1 MILHFKTLIKDL
13 AKSQLNVS
21 IVNILLKKLEISQE
35 KIKYKRISK
44 RKKTFSSN
52 YKKNLSNLTESIFPL
67 PWTIWPY
74 EAKIL
79 FILVGI
85 WSILGICI
93 LGSSSWWVASKE
105 MGNWAYFLKKQIIW
119 TIPGIGLFYFILNT
133 NIRNLLKF
141 SRTIFYILFFLIFL
155 TNISGITVNGSSR
168 WLEIG
173 NLRLQPSELIKPF
186 LILEASNLFAHW
198 NLIKIDKKLISIFS
212 FGLLIFLILKQPNL
226 STASLTGILFWVM
239 GLCGGVKLSSLCSF
253 ASLGLITGCISI
265 LTNEYQKLRVISFI
279 NPWKDQQENGF
290 QLVQSLL
297 AIGSGGLFGQG
308 FGLSV
313 QKLQYLPFMYTDFI
327 FAIFAEEFG
336 LLGCTLFLGFL
347 AVFSYV
353 SLRISL
359 KCRNNYTK
367 LVAIGCGVLL
377 IGQSIMHIAVATGSM
392 PTTGLP
398 LPFISY
404 GGNSLIA
411 SFFIAG
417 MLVRCSLEST
427 GFIGMISTRKT
438 LN

>member
-1 MILHFKTLIKDL
+1 M
-13 AKSQLNVS
+13 
-21 IVNILLKKLEISQE
+21 EISQE
-35 KIKYKRISK
+35 KIKSKRIFK
-44 RKKTFSSN
+44 REKPLSSIFKDN
-52 YKKNLSNLTESIFPL
+52 RRNLIDSIFPL
-67 PWTIWPY
+67 PWAIWPY

-79 FILVGI
+79 IILVGI
-85 WSILGICI
+85 WSVLGICI
-93 LGSSSWWVASKE
+93 LGSSSWWVASRE
-105 MGNWAYFLKKQIIW
+105 MGSWAYFLKKQIIW
-119 TIPGIGLFYFILNT
+119 TIPGLGLFYFVINT
-133 NIRNLLKF
+133 NIRNLLKS
-141 SRTIFYILFFLIFL
+141 SRIIFYFLFFLIFL
-155 TNISGITVNGSSR
+155 TNITGITVNGSSR
-168 WLEIG
+168 WLVIG
-173 NLRLQPSELIKPF
+173 NLRMQPSELIKPF

-198 NLIKIDKKLISIFS
+198 NLIRNDKKLISIIS
-212 FGLLIFLILKQPNL
+212 FGLLILLILKQPNL

-253 ASLGLITGCISI
+253 ASIGLITGCISI
-265 LTNEYQKLRVISFI
+265 LNNEYQKLRVTSFI
-279 NPWKDQQENGF
+279 NPWKDQQESGF
-290 QLVQSLL
+290 QLIQSLL

-308 FGLSV
+308 FGLSI

-336 LLGCTLFLGFL
+336 LLGCSLFLGFL
-347 AVFSYV
+347 AVFSYI

-377 IGQSIMHIAVATGSM
+377 TGQSIMHIAVATGSM

-417 MLVRCSLEST
+417 MLMRCSLEST

>member
-1 MILHFKTLIKDL
+1 M

-21 IVNILLKKLEISQE
+21 IVHIHLKNTSKKLEISQE

-52 YKKNLSNLTESIFPL
+52 YKKNFSNLTESIFPL
-67 PWTIWPY
+67 PWAIWPY

-79 FILVGI
+79 IVIIGI

-93 LGSSSWWVASKE
+93 LGSSSWWVASRQ

-119 TIPGIGLFYFILNT
+119 TIPGIGLFYFVLNT

-141 SRTIFYILFFLIFL
+141 SRIIFFILLTLIFL

-168 WLEIG
+168 WLVLG

-198 NLIKIDKKLISIFS
+198 NLVKNDKKLISIIS
-212 FGLLIFLILKQPNL
+212 FGLLILLILKQPNL
-226 STASLTGILFWVM
+226 STASLTGILLWVM

-253 ASLGLITGCISI
+253 ASIGFITGCISI
-265 LTNEYQKLRVISFI
+265 LNNEYQKLRVTSFI
-279 NPWKDQQENGF
+279 NPWKDQQESGF

-308 FGLSV
+308 FGLSI

-347 AVFSYV
+347 SVFSYI

-377 IGQSIMHIAVATGSM
+377 TGQSIMHIAVATGSM

-427 GFIGMISTRKT
+427 GFIGMISTRKS

>member
-1 MILHFKTLIKDL
+1 M
-13 AKSQLNVS
+13 
-21 IVNILLKKLEISQE
+21 EISQE
-35 KIKYKRISK
+35 TIKYKRISK
-44 RKKTFSSN
+44 RKKPFSSN
-52 YKKNLSNLTESIFPL
+52 YKKNLSNLTDSIFPL
-67 PWTIWPY
+67 PWMVWPY

-79 FILVGI
+79 LILVGI
-85 WSILGICI
+85 WSIFGILI
-93 LGSSSWWVASKE
+93 LGSSSWWVASRE

-119 TIPGIGLFYFILNT
+119 TIPGIGLFYFTLNT

-141 SRTIFYILFFLIFL
+141 SRIIFYILFFLIFL
-155 TNISGITVNGSSR
+155 TNITGITVNGSSR
-168 WLEIG
+168 WLVLG

-198 NLIKIDKKLISIFS
+198 NLIKNDKKLISIMS
-212 FGLLIFLILKQPNL
+212 FGLLILLILKQPNL

-239 GLCGGVKLSSLCSF
+239 GLCGGVQLSTLCSF
-253 ASLGLITGCISI
+253 ASLGFITGCFSI
-265 LTNEYQKLRVISFI
+265 LINEYQKLRLTSFI
-279 NPWKDQQENGF
+279 NPWKDQQESGF

-308 FGLSV
+308 FGLSI

-336 LLGCTLFLGFL
+336 LLGCSLFLGFL
-347 AVFSYV
+347 AIFSYI
-353 SLRISL
+353 SLRIAL

-377 IGQSIMHIAVATGSM
+377 TGQSIMHIAVTTGSM

-404 GGNSLIA
+404 GGNSLLA

-417 MLVRCSLEST
+417 MLLRCSLEST
-427 GFIGMISTRKT
+427 GFIGMIYTRKT

>member
-1 MILHFKTLIKDL
+1 
-13 AKSQLNVS
+13 
-21 IVNILLKKLEISQE
+21 LEISQE

-44 RKKTFSSN
+44 RKKFLSSDIKEN
-52 YKKNLSNLTESIFPL
+52 QSNLIESIFPL

-79 FILVGI
+79 VVLVGI

-93 LGSSSWWVASKE
+93 LGSSSWWVASRE

-119 TIPGIGLFYFILNT
+119 TIPGIGLFYLVLNT
-133 NIRNLLKF
+133 DIRNLLKF
-141 SRTIFYILFFLIFL
+141 SRIIFYILLFLIFL
-155 TNISGITVNGSSR
+155 TNITGITVNGSSR
-168 WLEIG
+168 WLLIG
-173 NLRLQPSELIKPF
+173 HLRLQPSELIKPF

-198 NLIKIDKKLISIFS
+198 NLRKNDKKLISIFS
-212 FGLLIFLILKQPNL
+212 FGLLILLILKQPNL

-239 GLCGGVKLSSLCSF
+239 GFCGGIKLSSLCSF
-253 ASLGLITGCISI
+253 ASLGFITGCISI
-265 LTNEYQKLRVISFI
+265 LNNEYQKLRVTSFI
-279 NPWKDQQENGF
+279 NPWKDQQESGF

-308 FGLSV
+308 FGLST

-336 LLGCTLFLGFL
+336 LLGSTLFLGFL
-347 AVFSYV
+347 AVFSFI
-353 SLRISL
+353 SLRIAL

-377 IGQSIMHIAVATGSM
+377 TGQSIMHIAVASGSM

-398 LPFISY
+398 LPFVSY

-417 MLVRCSLEST
+417 MLLRCSLEST
-427 GFIGMISTRKT
+427 GFIGMVSTRKT

>member
-1 MILHFKTLIKDL
+1 M
-13 AKSQLNVS
+13 
-21 IVNILLKKLEISQE
+21 EISQE
-35 KIKYKRISK
+35 KIKYKRISN
-44 RKKTFSSN
+44 RKKTLSSFT
-52 YKKNLSNLTESIFPL
+52 KSTQSNFIESIFPL

-74 EAKIL
+74 EAKIIS
-79 FILVGI
+79 ILVGI
-85 WSILGICI
+85 WSILGICV
-93 LGSSSWWVASKE
+93 LGSSSWWVASRE
-105 MGNWAYFLKKQIIW
+105 MGNWAYFLKRQIIW
-119 TIPGIGLFYFILNT
+119 TLPGIVVFFFVVNT

-141 SRTIFYILFFLIFL
+141 SRIIFYILFFLIFL
-155 TNISGITVNGSSR
+155 TNITGITVNGSSR
-168 WLEIG
+168 WLAIG
-173 NLRLQPSELIKPF
+173 ILRLQPSELIKPF

-198 NLIKIDKKLISIFS
+198 NLIKNDKKLISIFS
-212 FGLLIFLILKQPNL
+212 FGLLILLILKQPNL

-239 GLCGGVKLSSLCSF
+239 GLCGGVKLSSLGSF
-253 ASLGLITGCISI
+253 ASLGFITGCISI
-265 LTNEYQKLRVISFI
+265 LNNEYQKLRVTSFL
-279 NPWKDQQENGF
+279 NPWEDQQESGF

-308 FGLSV
+308 FGLSI

-336 LLGCTLFLGFL
+336 LLGSTLFLGFL
-347 AVFSYV
+347 AVFSYM

-377 IGQSIMHIAVATGSM
+377 TGQSIMHIAVATGSM

-411 SFFIAG
+411 SFFISG
-417 MLVRCSLEST
+417 MLLRCSLEST
-427 GFIGMISTRKT
+427 GFIGMISTRKN
-438 LN
+438 LY

>member
-1 MILHFKTLIKDL
+1 
-13 AKSQLNVS
+13 
-21 IVNILLKKLEISQE
+21 LEISQE

-52 YKKNLSNLTESIFPL
+52 YKKNFSNLIESIFPL
-67 PWTIWPY
+67 PWAIWPY

-79 FILVGI
+79 IVIIGI

-93 LGSSSWWVASKE
+93 LGSSSWWVASRE

-119 TIPGIGLFYFILNT
+119 TIPGIGLFYFVLNT

-141 SRTIFYILFFLIFL
+141 SRVIFYILFFFIFL
-155 TNISGITVNGSSR
+155 TNITGITVNGSSR
-168 WLEIG
+168 WLVLG

-198 NLIKIDKKLISIFS
+198 NMIKNDKKLISIFS
-212 FGLLIFLILKQPNL
+212 FGLLILLILKQPNL

-253 ASLGLITGCISI
+253 ASIGLITGCISI
-265 LTNEYQKLRVISFI
+265 LNNEYQKLRVTSFV

-308 FGLSV
+308 FGLSI

-347 AVFSYV
+347 AVFSYITV
-353 SLRISL
+353 RIAL

-367 LVAIGCGVLL
+367 LVSIGCGVLL

-411 SFFIAG
+411 SFFIGG
-417 MLVRCSLEST
+417 MLLRCSLEST
-427 GFIGMISTRKT
+427 GFIGMIGTRKT

>member
-1 MILHFKTLIKDL
+1 M
-13 AKSQLNVS
+13 
-21 IVNILLKKLEISQE
+21 EIRKE

-44 RKKTFSSN
+44 KGGNLSCDS
-52 YKKNLSNLTESIFPL
+52 KKNQSNLIESILPL

-79 FILVGI
+79 VVLIGI
-85 WSILGICI
+85 WSILGLCI
-93 LGSSSWWVASKE
+93 LGSSSWWVASRE

-119 TIPGIGLFYFILNT
+119 TIPGVSLFYFILNT

-141 SRTIFYILFFLIFL
+141 SKIIFYILFFLIFL
-155 TNISGITVNGSSR
+155 TNVAGITVNGSSR
-168 WLEIG
+168 WLVLG

-198 NLIKIDKKLISIFS
+198 NIINNDKKLISIIS

-253 ASLGLITGCISI
+253 ASIGLITGCISI
-265 LTNEYQKLRVISFI
+265 LKNEYQKLRVTSFI
-279 NPWKDQQENGF
+279 NPWKDQQESGF

-308 FGLSV
+308 FGLSI

-336 LLGCTLFLGFL
+336 LLGCSLFLGFL
-347 AVFSYV
+347 ILFSYV

-359 KCRNNYTK
+359 KCRNNYTR

-377 IGQSIMHIAVATGSM
+377 TGQSIMHIAVTTGSM

-417 MLVRCSLEST
+417 MLLRCSLEST

-438 LN
+438 LH

>member
-1 MILHFKTLIKDL
+1 
-13 AKSQLNVS
+13 
-21 IVNILLKKLEISQE
+21 LEISQE
-35 KIKYKRISK
+35 KIKYKRISQ
-44 RKKTFSSN
+44 RKKILSSN
-52 YKKNLSNLTESIFPL
+52 TKKNQRNFIESLIPL
-67 PWTIWPY
+67 PWEIWPY

-79 FILVGI
+79 VMLIGI
-85 WSILGICI
+85 WSIFGIFI
-93 LGSSSWWVASKE
+93 LGSSSWWVASRE
-105 MGNWAYFLKKQIIW
+105 MGDWAYFLKKQITW
-119 TIPGIGLFYFILNT
+119 TIPGIGLFFLILHT
-133 NIRNLLKF
+133 DIRNLLKF
-141 SRTIFYILFFLIFL
+141 SKIIFYFLFFLIFL
-155 TNISGITVNGSSR
+155 TNINGITVNGSSR
-168 WLEIG
+168 WLALG

-186 LILEASNLFAHW
+186 LILESSNLFAHW
-198 NLIKIDKKLISIFS
+198 NLIKNDKKLVSIIS
-212 FGLLIFLILKQPNL
+212 FGLLILLILKQPNL
-226 STASLTGILFWVM
+226 STASLTGILLWVM
-239 GLCGGVKLSSLCSF
+239 GLCGGVNLSSLISF
-253 ASLGLITGCISI
+253 ASLGFITGCISI
-265 LTNEYQKLRVISFI
+265 LNNEYQKLRVTSFI
-279 NPWKDQQENGF
+279 DPWKDQQESGF
-290 QLVQSLL
+290 QLIQSLL

-336 LLGCTLFLGFL
+336 LLGCTFFLGFL
-347 AVFSYV
+347 IFLSFIC
-353 SLRISL
+353 LRISL

-427 GFIGMISTRKT
+427 GLIGMIRTRKT

>member
-1 MILHFKTLIKDL
+1 M
-13 AKSQLNVS
+13 
-21 IVNILLKKLEISQE
+21 EISQE

-44 RKKTFSSN
+44 RKKSLSSADFQ
-52 YKKNLSNLTESIFPL
+52 KNQNNLIESIIPL

-79 FILVGI
+79 VILVGI
-85 WSILGICI
+85 WSTLGICI
-93 LGSSSWWVASKE
+93 LGSSSWWVASRE

-119 TIPGIGLFYFILNT
+119 TIPGIGLFYFVLNT

-141 SRTIFYILFFLIFL
+141 SRIIFYILFFLIFL
-155 TNISGITVNGSSR
+155 TNTNGITVNGSSR
-168 WLEIG
+168 WLMLG
-173 NLRLQPSELIKPF
+173 FVRLQPSELIKPF

-198 NLIKIDKKLISIFS
+198 NLIKNDKRLISIFS
-212 FGLLIFLILKQPNL
+212 FGVLILLILKQPNL
-226 STASLTGILFWVM
+226 STASLTGILLWVM

-253 ASLGLITGCISI
+253 ASLGFITGCISI
-265 LTNEYQKLRVISFI
+265 FNNEYQKLRVTSFI
-279 NPWKDQQENGF
+279 NPWKDQQESGF

-308 FGLSV
+308 FGLSM

-347 AVFSYV
+347 AVFSFI

-367 LVAIGCGVLL
+367 LVAMGCGVLL
-377 IGQSIMHIAVATGSM
+377 TGQSIMHIAVATGSM

-404 GGNSLIA
+404 GGNSLMA

-427 GFIGMISTRKT
+427 GLIGMISTRKT

>member
-1 MILHFKTLIKDL
+1 M
-13 AKSQLNVS
+13 
-21 IVNILLKKLEISQE
+21 EISQE

-79 FILVGI
+79 VVLIGI

-93 LGSSSWWVASKE
+93 LGSSSWWVASRE

-119 TIPGIGLFYFILNT
+119 TIPGVGLFYFILNT

-141 SRTIFYILFFLIFL
+141 SRIIFFILFFLLLL
-155 TNISGITVNGSSR
+155 TNIIGITVNGSSR
-168 WLEIG
+168 WLVLG
-173 NLRLQPSELIKPF
+173 NFRLQPSELIKPF

-198 NLIKIDKKLISIFS
+198 NLIKNDKKLISIFS
-212 FGLLIFLILKQPNL
+212 FGLLILLILKQPNL
-226 STASLTGILFWVM
+226 STASLTGILFWIM

-253 ASLGLITGCISI
+253 ASLGFITGCISI
-265 LTNEYQKLRVISFI
+265 LNNEYQKLRVTSFI
-279 NPWKDQQENGF
+279 NPWKDQQESGF

-308 FGLSV
+308 FGLSI

-336 LLGCTLFLGFL
+336 LLGCILFLGFL
-347 AVFSYV
+347 AVFSYIT
-353 SLRISL
+353 LRIAL

-367 LVAIGCGVLL
+367 LVSIGCGVLL

-417 MLVRCSLEST
+417 MLLRCSLEST

>member
-1 MILHFKTLIKDL
+1 M
-13 AKSQLNVS
+13 
-21 IVNILLKKLEISQE
+21 EISQE
-35 KIKYKRISK
+35 RIIYKRISK
-44 RKKTFSSN
+44 RKKTN
-52 YKKNLSNLTESIFPL
+52 ITLKKNNQSKLKLIESIFPL

-79 FILVGI
+79 IILVGI

-93 LGSSSWWVASKE
+93 LGSSSWWVASRE

-119 TIPGIGLFYFILNT
+119 TIPGICLFYFVLNT

-141 SRTIFYILFFLIFL
+141 SRVIFYILFFLIFL
-155 TNISGITVNGSSR
+155 TNINGITVNGSSR
-168 WLEIG
+168 WLVVG

-198 NLIKIDKKLISIFS
+198 NLIKNDKKLISIFS
-212 FGLLIFLILKQPNL
+212 FSLLILLILKQPNL

-239 GLCGGVKLSSLCSF
+239 GLCGGVQLSSLWSF
-253 ASLGLITGCISI
+253 ASLGAITGCISI
-265 LTNEYQKLRVISFI
+265 LNNEYQKLRVTSFI
-279 NPWKDQQENGF
+279 NPWKDQQEHGF

-336 LLGCTLFLGFL
+336 FLGCALFLGFL
-347 AVFSYV
+347 AVFSYI

-367 LVAIGCGVLL
+367 LVAIGCGILL
-377 IGQSIMHIAVATGSM
+377 TVQSIMHVAVATGVM

-417 MLVRCSLEST
+417 MLLRCSLEST
-427 GFIGMISTRKT
+427 GLIGRISTRKT

>member
-1 MILHFKTLIKDL
+1 M
-13 AKSQLNVS
+13 
-21 IVNILLKKLEISQE
+21 EISQE
-35 KIKYKRISK
+35 KIKYKRIAK
-44 RKKTFSSN
+44 RKKSLSSADFQN
-52 YKKNLSNLTESIFPL
+52 NQNNLIKSIIPL

-79 FILVGI
+79 VILVGI
-85 WSILGICI
+85 WSTLGICI
-93 LGSSSWWVASKE
+93 LGSSSWWVASRE

-119 TIPGIGLFYFILNT
+119 TIPGICLFYFVLNT

-141 SRTIFYILFFLIFL
+141 SRIIFYILFFLIFL
-155 TNISGITVNGSSR
+155 TNTNGITVNGSSR
-168 WLEIG
+168 WLIIG
-173 NLRLQPSELIKPF
+173 FVRLQPSELIKPF

-198 NLIKIDKKLISIFS
+198 NLIKNDKKLISIFS
-212 FGLLIFLILKQPNL
+212 FGILILLILKQPNL
-226 STASLTGILFWVM
+226 STASLTGILLWTM

-253 ASLGLITGCISI
+253 ASLGFITGCISI
-265 LTNEYQKLRVISFI
+265 LNNEYQKLRVTSFI
-279 NPWKDQQENGF
+279 NPWKDQQESGF

-308 FGLSV
+308 FGLSM

-347 AVFSYV
+347 AVFSFI

-367 LVAIGCGVLL
+367 LVAMGCGVLL
-377 IGQSIMHIAVATGSM
+377 TGQSIMHIAVATGSM

-404 GGNSLIA
+404 GGNSLMA

-427 GFIGMISTRKT
+427 GLIGMISTRKS

>member
-1 MILHFKTLIKDL
+1 MIQQSTSSPLLSH
-13 AKSQLNVS
+13 
-21 IVNILLKKLEISQE
+21 LKKLEISQE
-35 KIKYKRISK
+35 KIKYKRIAK

-52 YKKNLSNLTESIFPL
+52 DKKNFSNLTEYIFPL
-67 PWTIWPY
+67 PWAIWPY

-79 FILVGI
+79 IVIVGI

-93 LGSSSWWVASKE
+93 LGSSSWWVASRE

-119 TIPGIGLFYFILNT
+119 TIPGIGLFYFVLNT

-141 SRTIFYILFFLIFL
+141 SRIIFFIFFFLIFL
-155 TNISGITVNGSSR
+155 TNITGITVNGSSR
-168 WLEIG
+168 WLVLG

-198 NLIKIDKKLISIFS
+198 NLIKNDKKLISIFS
-212 FGLLIFLILKQPNL
+212 FGLLILLILKQPNL

-239 GLCGGVKLSSLCSF
+239 GLCGGVKLSSLGSF
-253 ASLGLITGCISI
+253 ASLGFITGFISI
-265 LTNEYQKLRVISFI
+265 LNNEYQKLRVTSFL

-308 FGLSV
+308 FGLSI
-313 QKLQYLPFMYTDFI
+313 QKLQYLPFMNTDFI

-347 AVFSYV
+347 AIFSYI

-367 LVAIGCGVLL
+367 
-377 IGQSIMHIAVATGSM
+377 
-392 PTTGLP
+392 
-398 LPFISY
+398 
-404 GGNSLIA
+404 
-411 SFFIAG
+411 
-417 MLVRCSLEST
+417 
-427 GFIGMISTRKT
+427 
-438 LN
+438 

>member
-1 MILHFKTLIKDL
+1 M
-13 AKSQLNVS
+13 
-21 IVNILLKKLEISQE
+21 EISQE

-74 EAKIL
+74 ESKIL
-79 FILVGI
+79 VVLIGI

-93 LGSSSWWVASKE
+93 LGSSSWWVASRE
-105 MGNWAYFLKKQIIW
+105 IGNWAYFLKKQIIW
-119 TIPGIGLFYFILNT
+119 TIPGIGLFYFVLNT

-141 SRTIFYILFFLIFL
+141 SRIIFFILFFLILL
-155 TNISGITVNGSSR
+155 TNITGITVNGSSR
-168 WLEIG
+168 WLVLG

-198 NLIKIDKKLISIFS
+198 NLIKNDKKLISIFS
-212 FGLLIFLILKQPNL
+212 FGLLILLILKQPNL

-253 ASLGLITGCISI
+253 ASLGFITGCISI
-265 LTNEYQKLRVISFI
+265 YNNEYQKLRVTSFI
-279 NPWKDQQENGF
+279 NPWKDQQESGF

-308 FGLSV
+308 FGLSI

-336 LLGCTLFLGFL
+336 LLGCTLFLSFL
-347 AVFSYV
+347 AVFSYIN
-353 SLRISL
+353 LRIAL

-367 LVAIGCGVLL
+367 LVSIGCGVLL

-417 MLVRCSLEST
+417 MLLRCSLEST